1 MQNFNKSLV
10 IPCKEEG
17 ENFIT
22 ILKRFEENIKE
33 DTEVIVILDSKEDST
48 FDFIKNSNTKARIEI
63 NNSQGVASAINHGIK
78 VSNGKYIC
86 IAMGDGSDDPSQ
98 VEELLMLVERGLS
111 IAVASRYSRGGQFIG
126 SKNLKYLLSK
136 YSGRFLN
143 LFFSLNTKDPTNM
156 FKAYSK
162 EFLEHV
168 GIESDNGFTLG
179 LEMIVKAKLNGYKI
193 GEIPTIWI
201 DRNFGE
207 SKFKFKKF
215 LPSYIYWAGRLIT
228 RKKWRQY

>member
-1 MQNFNKSLV
+1 MQSFNKSLI

-17 ENFIT
+17 ENFLT
-22 ILKRFEENIKE
+22 ILKRFEENIKD
-33 DTEVIVILDSKEDST
+33 DTEIIVILDSKEDST
-48 FDFIKNSNTKARIEI
+48 YQFIKNSDTNARIEI
-63 NNSQGVASAINHGIK
+63 NNNEGVASAINHGIQAA
-78 VSNGKYIC
+78 VGKFIC
-86 IAMGDGSDDPSQ
+86 IAMGDGSDDPTQ

-126 SKNLKYLLSK
+126 NKNLKYLLSK
-136 YSGRFLN
+136 YSGKLLN

-156 FKAYSK
+156 FKAYNR
-162 EFLEHV
+162 EFLQIV

-179 LEMIVKAKLNGYKI
+179 LEMIVKAKLNNYKV

-207 SKFKFKKF
+207 SKFKFKQF
-215 LPSYIYWAGRLIT
+215 LPSYIFWAGRLIT
-228 RKKWRQY
+228 RKK

>member
-1 MQNFNKSLV
+1 MQSFNKSLI

-17 ENFIT
+17 ENFLT
-22 ILKRFEENIKE
+22 ILKRFEENIKD
-33 DTEVIVILDSKEDST
+33 DTEIIVILDSKEDST
-48 FDFIKNSNTKARIEI
+48 YQFIKNSDTNARIEI
-63 NNSQGVASAINHGIK
+63 NNNEGVASAINHGIQAA
-78 VSNGKYIC
+78 VGNFIC
-86 IAMGDGSDDPSQ
+86 IAMGDGSDDPTQ

-126 SKNLKYLLSK
+126 NKNLKYLLSK
-136 YSGRFLN
+136 YSGKFLN

-156 FKAYSK
+156 FKAYNR
-162 EFLEHV
+162 EFLQIV

-179 LEMIVKAKLNGYKI
+179 LEMIVKAKLNNYKV

-207 SKFKFKKF
+207 SKFKFKQF
-215 LPSYIYWAGRLIT
+215 LPSYIFWAGRLIT
-228 RKKWRQY
+228 RKK

>member
-1 MQNFNKSLV
+1 MQSFNKSLI

-17 ENFIT
+17 ENFLT
-22 ILKRFEENIKE
+22 ILKRFEENIKD
-33 DTEVIVILDSKEDST
+33 DTEIIVILDSKEDST
-48 FDFIKNSNTKARIEI
+48 YQFIKNSDTNARIEI
-63 NNSQGVASAINHGIK
+63 NNNEGVASAINHGIQAA
-78 VSNGKYIC
+78 VGKFIC
-86 IAMGDGSDDPSQ
+86 IAMGDGSDDPTQ

-126 SKNLKYLLSK
+126 NKNLKYLLSK
-136 YSGRFLN
+136 YSGKFLN

-156 FKAYSK
+156 FKAYNR
-162 EFLEHV
+162 EFLQIV

-179 LEMIVKAKLNGYKI
+179 LEMIVKAKLNNYKV

-207 SKFKFKKF
+207 SKFKFKQF
-215 LPSYIYWAGRLIT
+215 LPSYIFWAGRLIT
-228 RKKWRQY
+228 RKK

>member
-1 MQNFNKSLV
+1 MQSFNKSLI

-17 ENFIT
+17 ENFLT
-22 ILKRFEENIKE
+22 ILKRFEENIKD
-33 DTEVIVILDSKEDST
+33 DTEVIIILDSEEDST
-48 FDFIKNSNTKARIEI
+48 YQFIQKSNTKARIEI
-63 NNSQGVASAINHGIK
+63 NQNEGVASAINHGIQAAY
-78 VSNGKYIC
+78 GKYIC
-86 IAMGDGSDDPSQ
+86 VAMGDGSDDPTQ

-126 SKNLKYLLSK
+126 NKNLKYLLSK
-136 YSGRFLN
+136 YSGKFLN

-156 FKAYSK
+156 FKAYNK
-162 EFLEHV
+162 EFLERV

-179 LEMIVKAKLNGYKI
+179 LEMIVKAKLNNYKV

-215 LPSYIYWAGRLIT
+215 LPSYIYWVGRLIT
-228 RKKWRQY
+228 RKK

>member
-48 FDFIKNSNTKARIEI
+48 FEFIKNSDTKARIEI

-78 VSNGKYIC
+78 MSNGKYIC
-86 IAMGDGSDDPSQ
+86 IAMGDGSDDPTQ

-126 SKNLKYLLSK
+126 NKNLKYLLSK
-136 YSGRFLN
+136 YSGKFLN

-162 EFLEHV
+162 EFLEYV

-179 LEMIVKAKLNGYKI
+179 LEMIVKAKLNSYKI

-201 DRNFGE
+201 DRSFGE

-215 LPSYIYWAGRLIT
+215 LPSYIYWAGRLVT
-228 RKKWRQY
+228 RKK

>member
-1 MQNFNKSLV
+1 MQSFNKSLI

-17 ENFIT
+17 ENFLT
-22 ILKRFEENIKE
+22 ILKRFEENIKD
-33 DTEVIVILDSKEDST
+33 DTEVIVILDSEEDST
-48 FDFIKNSNTKARIEI
+48 YHFIKKSKTEARIEI
-63 NNSQGVASAINHGIK
+63 NQNEGVASAINHGIQ
-78 VSNGKYIC
+78 VANGKYIC
-86 IAMGDGSDDPSQ
+86 IAMGDGSDDPTQ

-126 SKNLKYLLSK
+126 NKNLKYLLSK
-136 YSGRFLN
+136 YSGKFLN

-156 FKAYSK
+156 FKAYNK
-162 EFLEHV
+162 EFLDRV

-179 LEMIVKAKLNGYKI
+179 LEMIVKAKLNNYKV

-207 SKFKFKKF
+207 SKFKFKQF
-215 LPSYIYWAGRLIT
+215 LPSYIFWAGRLIT
-228 RKKWRQY
+228 RKK

>member
-48 FDFIKNSNTKARIEI
+48 FEFIKNSDTKARIEI

-86 IAMGDGSDDPSQ
+86 IAMGDGSDDPTQ

-126 SKNLKYLLSK
+126 NKNLKYLLSK
-136 YSGRFLN
+136 YSGKFLN

-168 GIESDNGFTLG
+168 CIESDNGFTLG
-179 LEMIVKAKLNGYKI
+179 LEMIVKAKLNSYKI

-201 DRNFGE
+201 DRSFGE

-215 LPSYIYWAGRLIT
+215 LPSYIYWAGRLVT
-228 RKKWRQY
+228 RKK

>member
-1 MQNFNKSLV
+1 MQSFNKSLI

-17 ENFIT
+17 ENFLT
-22 ILKRFEENIKE
+22 ILKRFEENIKD
-33 DTEVIVILDSKEDST
+33 DTEIIVILDSKEDST
-48 FDFIKNSNTKARIEI
+48 YQFIKNSDTNARIEI
-63 NNSQGVASAINHGIK
+63 NNNEGVASAINHGIQAA
-78 VSNGKYIC
+78 VGNFIC
-86 IAMGDGSDDPSQ
+86 IAMGDGSDDPTQ

-126 SKNLKYLLSK
+126 NKNLKYLLSK
-136 YSGRFLN
+136 YSGKFLN

-156 FKAYSK
+156 FKAYNR
-162 EFLEHV
+162 EFLQIV

-179 LEMIVKAKLNGYKI
+179 LEMIVKAKLNNYKV

-207 SKFKFKKF
+207 SKFKFKEF
-215 LPSYIYWAGRLIT
+215 LPSYIFWAGRLIT
-228 RKKWRQY
+228 RKK

>member
-126 SKNLKYLLSK
+126 NKNLKYLLSK

>member
-1 MQNFNKSLV
+1 MQNINKSLV

-17 ENFIT
+17 ENFII

-33 DTEVIVILDSKEDST
+33 DTEIIVILDSKEDST
-48 FDFIKNSNTKARIEI
+48 FEFIKNSDTKARIEI
-63 NNSQGVASAINHGIK
+63 NNSQGVASAINHGIE
-78 VSNGKYIC
+78 VANGKYIC

-126 SKNLKYLLSK
+126 NKNLKYLLSK

-179 LEMIVKAKLNGYKI
+179 LEMIIKAKLNGFKV

-215 LPSYIYWAGRLIT
+215 LPSYIYWAGKLIT
-228 RKKWRQY
+228 RKI

>member
-1 MQNFNKSLV
+1 MQNINKSLV

-17 ENFIT
+17 ENFII

-33 DTEVIVILDSKEDST
+33 DTEIIVILDSKEDST
-48 FDFIKNSNTKARIEI
+48 FEFIKNSDTKARIEI
-63 NNSQGVASAINHGIK
+63 NNSQGVASAINHGIE
-78 VSNGKYIC
+78 VANGKYIC

-126 SKNLKYLLSK
+126 NKNLKYLLSN

-179 LEMIVKAKLNGYKI
+179 LEMIIKAKLNGFKV

-215 LPSYIYWAGRLIT
+215 LPSYIYWAGKLIT
-228 RKKWRQY
+228 RKIWRQF

>member
-1 MQNFNKSLV
+1 MQSFNKSLI

-17 ENFIT
+17 ENFLT
-22 ILKRFEENIKE
+22 ILKRFEENIKD
-33 DTEVIVILDSKEDST
+33 DTEVIVILDSEEDST
-48 FDFIKNSNTKARIEI
+48 YEFIKKSKTEARIEI
-63 NNSQGVASAINHGIK
+63 NQNEGVASAINHGIQAA
-78 VSNGKYIC
+78 NGKYIC
-86 IAMGDGSDDPSQ
+86 VAMGDGSDDPTQ

-126 SKNLKYLLSK
+126 NKNLKYLLSK
-136 YSGRFLN
+136 YSGKFLN

-156 FKAYSK
+156 FKAYNK
-162 EFLEHV
+162 EFLDRV

-179 LEMIVKAKLNGYKI
+179 LEMIVKAKLNNYKV

-215 LPSYIYWAGRLIT
+215 LPSYIYWVGRLIT
-228 RKKWRQY
+228 RKK

>member
-48 FDFIKNSNTKARIEI
+48 FEFIKNSDTKARIEI

-126 SKNLKYLLSK
+126 NKNLKYLLSK

-179 LEMIVKAKLNGYKI
+179 LEMIVKAKLNSYKI

-201 DRNFGE
+201 DRSFGE

-228 RKKWRQY
+228 RKK

>member
-1 MQNFNKSLV
+1 MQSFNKSLI

-17 ENFIT
+17 ENFLT
-22 ILKRFEENIKE
+22 ILKRFEENIKD
-33 DTEVIVILDSKEDST
+33 DTEIIVILDSKEDST
-48 FDFIKNSNTKARIEI
+48 YQFIKNSDTNARIEI
-63 NNSQGVASAINHGIK
+63 NNNEGVASAINHGIQAA
-78 VSNGKYIC
+78 VGKFIC
-86 IAMGDGSDDPSQ
+86 IAMGDGSDDPTQ

-126 SKNLKYLLSK
+126 NKNLKYLLSK
-136 YSGRFLN
+136 YSGKFLN

-156 FKAYSK
+156 FKAYNR
-162 EFLEHV
+162 EFLQIV

-179 LEMIVKAKLNGYKI
+179 LEMIVKAKLNNYKV

-207 SKFKFKKF
+207 SKFKFKQF
-215 LPSYIYWAGRLIT
+215 LPSYIFWAGRLII
-228 RKKWRQY
+228 RKK